1 MKNNIKIKDFDAIAL
16 SIASPEDILSWSRG
30 EVTKPETI
38 NYRTQKPERDGLF
51 CEKIF
56 GPVKNWECAC
66 GKYKRIRYKGITC
79 ERCGVEVTRSIVR
92 RERMGH
98 IKLAVPVTH
107 TWFLRS
113 TPSRI
118 GLLLDLSVKQLEQ
131 VVYFA
136 SYLVVDV
143 DEISKTDAME
153 ELEMDYKKLLD
164 KQKDE
169 NAASLKAAKAA
180 LKSGDMTETDMTALE
195 TSLVAELESVSE
207 NFQEAKDELKGLV
220 SGLVLTETEYRNAS
234 MKFGHVFR
242 AGIGADAIREVIQ
255 RIDLDKFMVEMQEE
269 YKKCSGQRQKKLI
282 KRMKLASSLLRSKQ
296 KAEWM
301 VVTCIPVIPP
311 ELRPMVQL
319 DGGRF
324 ATSDLNDLYRRVINR
339 NMRLKKLIQL
349 GAPEIICRNEKRM
362 LQESVDILIS
372 NSVRNSRSGVNQVQ
386 RRKLRSL
393 SDMLKGKQGRFRQNL
408 LGKRVDYSG
417 RSVIVVGPTLKLE
430 ECGLPKK
437 IALELFKPFVIS
449 KLIRF
454 ELAHNVKSAEKLI
467 KVGEKVVWDIL
478 DEVIEGKYVLLNRA
492 PTLHR
497 LGIQAFQPRLVE
509 GKAIQL
515 HPLVCAAFNADF
527 DGDQMAVHLPLSA
540 AAQKEA
546 REIMS
551 SAKNLLKPS
560 AGEPIVS
567 PSQDMVLGCYFL
579 TRTFKGKKGEGLCF
593 ADENDAILAYES
605 DKIHLQALI
614 KVRIAGSI
622 IETSVG
628 RVIFN
633 SILPTEFDYRD
644 EVFGKNGLKDIL
656 EEVFKKIGTPRAAQ
670 LADDIKDIG
679 FKYATGSGISIS
691 AFDLHEPR
699 GKAVIIEKANSIINK
714 INNEYRFGLITDE
727 ERYNHTISLWSKVKT
742 EVTNEMIKEYDE
754 ENDIYYQV
762 SSGARGNWGQI
773 TQIAGMKGLVASPS
787 GRTIELPIRS
797 NLKEGF
803 TILEYFI
810 ATHGGRKGKSDTALK
825 TAEAG
830 YLTRRLVDSVQDIII
845 RDSDCGTKIFKLIT
859 RQNSSDL
866 NIDFEKRVYGL
877 TVGEDV
883 KKGAKVVLP
892 AGTVIEDEQ
901 IELIREHQVESI
913 EIRSVM
919 FCRTLGG
926 VCQACYGHDLGNKK
940 VAEMGTPV
948 GIIAAQSIG
957 EPGTQLTMRTF
968 HMGGIATEGASI
980 TQGLTRVDELFE
992 ARSPKNPAVLSE
1004 IGGIVTVKKGKND
1017 TKIEIRASKAEDDVH
1032 HLGLAMEA
1040 VVKEGDKIREK
1051 QIIAR
1056 STEDKNTVKS
1066 RCEGVVVDV
1075 TCDHIIVKQSEAQEK
1090 VYKVSHRMTLKV
1102 KEDQE
1107 IKKGTALTI
1116 GHIDLRELMEL
1127 TSIERVQE
1135 YILYEVQYIY
1145 ASQGQNI
1152 NEKHIEII
1160 VKQMASKV
1168 RILEGGDTNFLPG
1181 EIKDVIEVGLENEG
1195 LKKGK
1200 NLARFERL
1208 LLGLTRIALWTDSW
1222 LSAASFQETIRVL
1235 VEASTTRKVDELD
1248 GLKENVIIGR
1258 LIPAGKHYKDRR
1270 KKK

>member
-1 MKNNIKIKDFDAIAL
+1 MKDIKKIKDFDAIAL
-16 SIASPEDILSWSRG
+16 SIASPEDILSWSNG

-66 GKYKRIRYKGITC
+66 GKYKRIRYRGITC
-79 ERCGVEVTRSIVR
+79 ERCGVEVTKSIVR

-118 GLLLDLSVKQLEQ
+118 GLLMDLSVKSLEQ

-136 SYLVVDV
+136 SYLIVDMNP
-143 DEISKTDAME
+143 EEKELAIQ
-153 ELEMDYKKLLD
+153 ELETDYKKILE
-164 KQKDE
+164 KNKE
-169 NAASLKAAKAA
+169 SNSESLKAAKAA
-180 LKSGDMTETDMTALE
+180 VKSGDMEEKDLVILERDLVLALE
-195 TSLVAELESVSE
+195 EVNENFKESKTELEAIEVG
-207 NFQEAKDELKGLV
+207 K
-220 SGLVLTETEYRNAS
+220 VLTETEYRNAS

-255 RIDLDKFMVEMQEE
+255 GIDLAKFLVQMEE
-269 YKKCSGQRQKKLI
+269 DYKKTSGQKQKKII
-282 KRMKLASSLLRSKQ
+282 KRMKLASSLLKNNIHP
-296 KAEWM
+296 EWM
-301 VVTCIPVIPP
+301 ILTVIPVIPP

-339 NMRLKKLIQL
+339 NARLKKLIQL

-386 RRKLRSL
+386 RRRLRSL

-417 RSVIVVGPTLKLE
+417 RSVIVVGPKLKLN
-430 ECGLPKK
+430 ECGMPKK

-449 KLIRF
+449 KLIKF
-454 ELAHNVKSAEKLI
+454 EFAHNVKSAEKMI
-467 KVGEKVVWDIL
+467 KIGNKVVWDIL

-527 DGDQMAVHLPLSA
+527 DGDQMAVHLPLSEN
-540 AAQKEA
+540 AQKEA
-546 REIMS
+546 REIMVS
-551 SAKNLLKPS
+551 SKNLLKPS
-560 AGEPIVS
+560 AGEPIIN
-567 PSQDMVLGCYFL
+567 PSQDMVLGCYYL
-579 TRTFKGKKGEGLCF
+579 TRINEDKKGEGRVFYSAEDL
-593 ADENDAILAYES
+593 ITSYELG
-605 DKIHLQALI
+605 DIHLQASI
-614 KVRIAGSI
+614 KVRMDGEI

-633 SILPTEFDYRD
+633 QNLPKEYKFNNIT
-644 EVFGKNGLKDIL
+644 FGKNELKQLLLDIL
-656 EEVFKKIGTPRAAQ
+656 TLNGMETASQ
-670 LADDIKDIG
+670 TADKIKDLG
-679 FKYATGSGISIS
+679 FIYATKSGVTIS
-691 AFDLHEPR
+691 AFDLKTPEN
-699 GKAVIIEKANSIINK
+699 KEEIVEKANSIVNK
-714 INNEYRFGLITDE
+714 INLQYWYGLITDE
-727 ERYNHTISLWSKVKT
+727 ERYNHTIKIWSRVKT
-742 EVTNEMIKEYDE
+742 EITAEMIKKYEK
-754 ENDIYYQV
+754 NNNIFYQID
-762 SSGARGNWGQI
+762 SGARGNWGQI
-773 TQIAGMKGLVASPS
+773 TQLAGIKGLVASPS
-787 GRTIELPIRS
+787 GKTIELPIRS
-797 NLKEGF
+797 NLIEGF

-830 YLTRRLVDSVQDIII
+830 YLTRRLVDSVQDIIV
-845 RDSDCGTKIFKLIT
+845 REEDCGTSISKCIT
-859 RQNSSDL
+859 RKNSEEL
-866 NIDFEKRVYGL
+866 NIPFEERVFGL
-877 TVGEDV
+877 VIAETV
-883 KKGAKVVLP
+883 KKNDKIVFKKN
-892 AGTVIEDEQ
+892 TIIEEDQ
-901 IELIREHQVESI
+901 VALIREHQIDELPV
-913 EIRSVM
+913 RSVM
-919 FCRTLGG
+919 FCRTLCG
-926 VCQACYGHDLGNKK
+926 VCQNCYGHDLGNKK
-940 VAEMGTPV
+940 RAEVGIPV

-992 ARSPKNPAVLSE
+992 ARSPKMPAILSE
-1004 IGGIVTVKKGKND
+1004 ISGEVVVKKGKND
-1017 TKIEIRASKAEDDVH
+1017 TKITIKASGREEDVH
-1032 HLGLAMEA
+1032 HLGLDFKAD
-1040 VVKEGDKIREK
+1040 VKKGDTIKEK

-1056 STEDKNTVKS
+1056 STEDKNTIKS
-1066 RCEGVVVDV
+1066 RCAGVVVAV
-1075 TCDHIIVKQSEAQEK
+1075 AKDHITIKQDEALVKN
-1090 VYKVSHRMTLKV
+1090 YTVSHRTTIRV
-1102 KEDQE
+1102 KDGEVIE
-1107 IKKGTALTI
+1107 KGNPLTI

-1127 TSIERVQE
+1127 TSVEKVQE

-1145 ASQGQNI
+1145 ASQGQHI

-1160 VKQMASKV
+1160 AKQMASKV
-1168 RILEGGDTNFLPG
+1168 RILETGDSEFLSG
-1181 EIKDVIEVGLENEG
+1181 EVKDVIEVERANEV

-1200 NLARFERL
+1200 KRECQYERL
-1208 LLGLTRIALWTDSW
+1208 LLGLTRISLWTDSW

-1235 VEASTTRKVDELD
+1235 VDASTTRKVDELD

-1258 LIPAGKHYKDRR
+1258 LIPAGKHFKL
-1270 KKK
+1270 KK